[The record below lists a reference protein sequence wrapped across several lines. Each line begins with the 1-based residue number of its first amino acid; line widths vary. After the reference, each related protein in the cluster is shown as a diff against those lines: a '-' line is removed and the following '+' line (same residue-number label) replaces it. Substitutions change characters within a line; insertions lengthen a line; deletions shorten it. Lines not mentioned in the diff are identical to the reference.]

1 MPRLRNRAGSTVN
14 VDDVTAARLAEDTA
28 EWEPVDDE
36 TPAEP
41 APAPETPAEDAD
53 ESPEADP
60 APITEPEPAKRRRTW
75 NQ

>member
-28 EWEPVDDE
+28 EWELVDDE
-36 TPAEP
+36 TPAE
-41 APAPETPAEDAD
+41 DGD

-60 APITEPEPAKRRRTW
+60 AAITEPEPAKRRRTR

>member
-28 EWEPVDDE
+28 EWELVDDE
-36 TPAEP
+36 TPAEL
-41 APAPETPAEDAD
+41 AAPETPAEDGD

-60 APITEPEPAKRRRTW
+60 AAITEPEPAKRRRTR